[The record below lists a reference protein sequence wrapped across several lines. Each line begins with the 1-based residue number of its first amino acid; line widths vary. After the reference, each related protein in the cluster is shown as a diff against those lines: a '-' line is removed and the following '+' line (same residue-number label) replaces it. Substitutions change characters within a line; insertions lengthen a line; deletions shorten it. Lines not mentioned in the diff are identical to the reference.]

1 MNEQIKN
8 ENNYCKIIEIAL
20 NDFLLEKNNENSIKE
35 FSEFLNSIF
44 FPFKNKNIINIY
56 FQIFKNIE
64 KNNKFEYFLELLE
77 NCENLNKNI
86 LFILKNCLFMF
97 LNNFCCMKNEK
108 NFTIKIINFL
118 IKNLYL
124 ELNQKDD
131 LKLINYFN
139 QKNKIEKNFIENFIN
154 SFIINKD
161 KNYFNVYLIG
171 ILLENNNI
179 NKNKILSEEIK
190 NNLSK
195 IFLDFFIN
203 KILELENNK
212 KIIYTKQFSKFLS
225 FLNQNDFNILLN
237 NKIFDLL
244 NHSKKNFIFLN
255 FIILN
260 FFNNFEEDFLNK
272 FFNKFE
278 DFFFSKDEIEKN
290 NNKLIFETFNSIIKK
305 SNKILLI
312 NFLLNKEILNKNQ
325 KFYIINY
332 LVNILNANSKQ
343 EKNILNNEILMSIL
357 MFVFNNL
364 NDIKINEIKII
375 LEKLIENLIN
385 NSNNN
390 NNIQSKEAEIIKIL
404 FNFIKNKNYED
415 LQYYFY
421 IILLIL
427 SSKYNLNLNDNYSN
441 IKEFNLEI
449 SFKNINFIFAYFALV
464 LNISTKNN
472 IYYSNNLKFI
482 NENIEKIIQ
491 IKFDENNFN
500 LINKFNKIC
509 YYSIINSL
517 IVLKNEN
524 FCNEILCENLCYLLF
539 NNINNLCE
547 IKIFN
552 DLLETILKN
561 EEFTLFLLNK
571 IFYILLFQENKNK
584 LNFNKISIFL
594 AKNLKNQKIK
604 EKNFLKFLILLFIPN
619 NHLNKHNHSKN
630 FYIKNILKNNENKEF
645 IIKNIEMNI
654 NLISNFLF
662 SNFGIFNIK
671 NDLFSNSSFEII
683 NFILNYTNCGLNLI
697 KFSFDKIN
705 FKEFKFVDNLINYYD
720 KNLDLIKKFDLIE
733 LFKTLKSTENLF
745 NSKLFKIENNFNNN
759 NKNEENLNKKNE
771 KNNAKKS
778 NKKNKNN
785 NNNNFNKKNIK
796 KEEKKENLKYDL
808 NEIKNFIIYFIY
820 KSKNNLYFVIERL
833 LKILNY
839 LKNDSKNFSENFKII
854 TEKFWELLNCNFLS
868 KLIIYKINNFLEK
881 NPLSKNYSK
890 EFSLLMFLTK
900 NSEKFNQIY
909 DENPNLISDF
919 NQKLLENFKNT
930 NNEIFF
936 KNFDF
941 IIIKILFFIILNKN
955 IQIEF
960 IVESV
965 ENLIKLLN
973 LNFLNFDSITNL
985 LINLLKSDYTGENIK
1000 ILLKLFYQN
1009 SPKNFINL
1017 VKEILNYEYI
1027 SKFSVLN
1034 TIFDLNIIEIKNFED
1049 INYKLFILC
1058 FDENENISKISIKI
1072 FNKFNLIINENFIL
1086 TNYFKI
1092 SMKEHI
1098 SNLSV
1103 RRAIIALVNFK
1114 PELVKKVI
1122 EIYKEFYLKELNEN
1136 LDQKNE
1142 NENESIENEEEE
1154 KEEKI
1159 YSHLRFVL
1167 LEFINESI
1175 EIIDSNLKNDLIQFL
1190 IINNENEFE
1199 DDFFEKIFECLKNL
1213 CLNVNDFEK
1222 IILFLNDFIEKININ
1237 NFNKNNLKNVLKI
1250 FSLINAKKNNLKEKT
1265 FNNLFNLSLKIKS
1278 NEILLLIFENIFLIS
1293 NEIKNFSEKILMNI
1307 FNKLKSNSYK
1317 LNEGEIFVFSGIIKS
1332 FGIKILKNL
1341 KILDFFSENLNE
1353 KNSNKNILLNCIT
1366 TLKILYISLNK
1377 LFEPFFIFYFE
1388 KIYKLIICRDD
1399 KIRNFSLENFKFL
1412 IKTLSNFGISQIMKY
1427 LILDFNNYHTKIKI
1441 SIIEILGQIS
1451 FCAPKILNNF
1461 LPNIISQILKILKDP
1476 QENVQKISEI
1486 VLKDIATSI
1495 VNPEIV
1501 EISGILIDAISNPY
1515 EKGKY
1520 ALEALLET
1528 KFNHKLDTPTLALII
1543 PILDYNLK
1551 SQNDKLKKMASH
1563 ILGSLPEILINKFD
1577 LNKYENILI
1586 PDLKICLFES
1596 SPETR
1601 NEISKTF
1608 GKLYEIFNSKEEIK
1622 SFIIKYL
1629 ENEREINQ
1637 LTACAQ
1643 LFSEILFNDKKNLK
1657 ENLNKIIE
1665 KIKNGNDLIKE
1676 GYLSI
1681 FVFLPNC
1688 FESKENFYEIFDLI
1702 FDIII
1707 KHFSEKNEN
1716 IRKITT
1722 KIYEIFIKLI
1732 SEKNVN
1738 KLIFPLLDNFYNEND
1753 LIRNNSLALI
1763 KTLINNF
1770 EQDFKNKNSIF
1781 FSNEIKNSILIKSFI
1796 LKGDNFNNTNT
1807 LSNIIWRDYVENIP
1821 KFISKSINQ
1830 IFEEIIFNF
1839 DINKEKIGEI
1849 FENFI
1854 RIFSKKFHDK
1864 FFNELIP
1871 ILIEFIKNEENKKN
1885 IKLIENCYFIINIS
1899 IEENSDK
1906 ILQTN
1911 KNKIIEIVNSN
1922 LDTNSNYIKK
1932 LISEITYKLSM
1943 KINEKIMNKILIFN
1957 IIKLNKNYEIITNL
1971 VEIADKSVLKI
1982 VLNEIFKTPFNNE
1995 LIKICKN
2002 ISHKIFEFN
2011 EDKIDQEN
2019 LFKNLFDMFMQTDKN
2034 SIENIKFIS
2043 SIIIKFEKKNNF
2055 ILSDF
2060 FDKIFDKIKN
2070 EKYLKFNIENYYFN
2084 LINLIIFYCEFNN
2097 KIIKKN
2103 TIKLFDLLFS
2113 IENYKNYE
2121 NFQNCFY
2128 NILFYS
2134 ELITVNED
2142 ENDSKILEIIINHKN
2157 LEIYKGEFQIFLFNY
2172 VVKLMKISK
2181 ISPNLLVNSLLIIIN
2196 SENENNKNNIINIC
2210 KNFIDENNNNSIEI
2224 IEICLNKILK

>member
-1 MNEQIKN
+1 MTEQIKN
-8 ENNYCKIIEIAL
+8 DYCKIIDIAL
-20 NDFLLEKNNENSIKE
+20 NDFLLEKNENSNKE
-35 FSEFLNSIF
+35 FNEFLNSIF
-44 FPFKNKNIINIY
+44 FPYKNKNIVNIY
-56 FQIFKNIE
+56 YQMFKNIE
-64 KNNKFEYFLELLE
+64 KNNKFNYFLELLE

-97 LNNFCCMKNEK
+97 LNNFSCMKNEK
-108 NFTIKIINFL
+108 NYSIKIINFL
-118 IKNLYL
+118 IKNFHL
-124 ELNQKDD
+124 ELNKKDD
-131 LKLINYFN
+131 LKLINFFN
-139 QKNKIEKNFIENFIN
+139 QKNKIEKNFNENFIN
-154 SFIINKD
+154 SFIINKE
-161 KNYFNVYLIG
+161 KNYINIYLIG
-171 ILLENNNI
+171 ILLQNNN
-179 NKNKILSEEIK
+179 NKNNKILNDEIK

-195 IFLDFFIN
+195 FFSDYFIN
-203 KILELENNK
+203 NILELENFNK
-212 KIIYTKQFSKFLS
+212 KIIYLKQYSKFLS
-225 FLNQNDFNILLN
+225 FLNENDFNNLLN

-255 FIILN
+255 LIILN
-260 FFNNFEEDFLNK
+260 YFNDFEDDFLNN
-272 FFNKFE
+272 FLIKFE
-278 DFFFSKDEIEKN
+278 DFFFSKEEFDKN
-290 NNKLIFETFNSIIKK
+290 NNKLIIETFNSIINK
-305 SNKILLI
+305 SNKIFLI

-325 KFYIINY
+325 KFFIINY
-332 LVNILNANSKQ
+332 LANILNKNS
-343 EKNILNNEILMSIL
+343 NNLNNENIISIL
-357 MFVFNNL
+357 IYIFNNL
-364 NDIKINEIKII
+364 DEIKINETKII

-385 NSNNN
+385 NCENNN
-390 NNIQSKEAEIIKIL
+390 NNKNESKESEIIKLL
-404 FNFIKNKNYED
+404 FNLIKNKNYDD
-415 LQYYFY
+415 LKNYFY
-421 IILLIL
+421 MILLIL
-427 SSKYNLNLNDNYSN
+427 SSKFNLNLNDNILN
-441 IKEFNLEI
+441 INEFNIEI
-449 SFKNINFIFAYFALV
+449 LFKNFNLILAYFSLV
-464 LNISTKNN
+464 LNISINN
-472 IYYSNNLKFI
+472 KDYYKNNLKII

-491 IKFDENNFN
+491 IKINENNFN
-500 LINKFNKIC
+500 LIDKFNKIC

-517 IVLKNEN
+517 INLKNEN
-524 FCNEILCENLCYLLF
+524 FSNEILCENLCYLLF
-539 NNINNLCE
+539 NNVNNLCE

-552 DLLETILKN
+552 DLLENILKN
-561 EEFTLFLLNK
+561 EEFSLILINK
-571 IFYILLFQENKNK
+571 IFYILLFKENEIK
-584 LNFNKISIFL
+584 LNFNKISIFIE
-594 AKNLKNQKIK
+594 KNLNNKKIK

-619 NHLNKHNHSKN
+619 NHLNKKKHSKN
-630 FYIKNILKNNENKEF
+630 FYIKNIFKNKEKKEF
-645 IIKNIEMNI
+645 LIKNIELNI

-683 NFILNYTNCGLNLI
+683 NFILNFTNFGLNLI

-705 FKEFKFVDNLINYYD
+705 FKEFKFVDNLIKFYD

-733 LFKTLKSTENLF
+733 FYKTLKSIENSF
-745 NSKLFKIENNFNNN
+745 NLKQTKNENNFD
-759 NKNEENLNKKNE
+759 NKINDENLNKKNE
-771 KNNAKKS
+771 KNKKF

-785 NNNNFNKKNIK
+785 NFNKKNNK
-796 KEEKKENLKYDL
+796 KEEKKEEKKEKFDL

-820 KSKNNLYFVIERL
+820 KSKNNLFFIIERL
-833 LKILNY
+833 IKILNY
-839 LKNDSKNFSENFKII
+839 LKIDSKNFSENFKII
-854 TEKFWELLNCNFLS
+854 IEKFWELLNCDFLS
-868 KLIIYKINNFLEK
+868 KFIIYKINNFLEK
-881 NPLSKNYSK
+881 NPLSKNYSN
-890 EFSLLMFLTK
+890 EFSLLMFLSK
-900 NSEKFNQIY
+900 NSEKFNEIY
-909 DENPNLISDF
+909 DKNPNLISDF
-919 NQKLLENFKNT
+919 NQKLLENFQNL
-930 NNEIFF
+930 NNENFF

-960 IVESV
+960 IIESV

-973 LNFLNFDSITNL
+973 LNYLNFDSISDL
-985 LINLLKSDYTGENIK
+985 LINLLKSDYTGQNIK

-1009 SPKNFINL
+1009 SPKKFINL
-1017 VKEILNYEYI
+1017 VQEILNYEYI

-1049 INYKLFILC
+1049 INFKIFILC

-1072 FNKFNLIINENFIL
+1072 FNKFNLIINENFL
-1086 TNYFKI
+1086 NSNYFELA
-1092 SMKEHI
+1092 MKEHI

-1103 RRAIIALVNFK
+1103 RRALIALVNFK
-1114 PELVKKVI
+1114 PELINKVI

-1136 LDQKNE
+1136 LEEKEENLEDNEE
-1142 NENESIENEEEE
+1142 NENEEEEEE

-1159 YSHLRFVL
+1159 YLHLRIIL
-1167 LEFINESI
+1167 LEFINETI
-1175 EIIDSNLKNDLIQFL
+1175 EIIDLNLKCDLIMFL
-1190 IINNENEFE
+1190 IVNNEKEFE
-1199 DDFFEKIFECLKNL
+1199 DEFFDKIFECLKNL
-1213 CLNVNDFEK
+1213 CLNINEYEK
-1222 IILFLNDFIEKININ
+1222 IILFLNDFIEKIDIN

-1250 FSLINAKKNNLKEKT
+1250 LSLINSKKNSNNLKEKT
-1265 FNNLFNLSLKIKS
+1265 FNILLNLSLKINS
-1278 NEILLLIFENIFLIS
+1278 YEILLLIFENIYLIS
-1293 NEIKNFSEKILMNI
+1293 NEIKNVSEKILLNI

-1486 VLKDIATSI
+1486 VLKDISTSI

-1501 EISGILIDAISNPY
+1501 EISEILIDAISNPY
-1515 EKGKY
+1515 EKGKF

-1528 KFNHKLDTPTLALII
+1528 NFNHKLDTPTLALII

-1551 SQNDKLKKMASH
+1551 TQNDKLKKMASH
-1563 ILGSLPEILINKFD
+1563 ILGSLPEILINKYD

-1586 PDLKICLFES
+1586 PDLKNCIFES

-1601 NEISKTF
+1601 NELSKTF
-1608 GKLYEIFNSKEEIK
+1608 GKLYEIFNKKDEIK

-1629 ENEREINQ
+1629 ENEREINE

-1643 LFSEILFNDKKNLK
+1643 LYSEILFNDKENLK

-1770 EQDFKNKNSIF
+1770 ENDFKNKNSIF
-1781 FSNEIKNSILIKSFI
+1781 FSEEIKNSILIKSFI
-1796 LKGDNFNNTNT
+1796 LKGDNFNNTST

-1821 KFISKSINQ
+1821 KYISKSINQ
-1830 IFEEIIFNF
+1830 IFEEIIYNF
-1839 DINKEKIGEI
+1839 DHNKEKICEI

-1864 FFNELIP
+1864 FFNELMP

-1885 IKLIENCYFIINIS
+1885 IKLIENCYLIVNIS
-1899 IEENSDK
+1899 IEENSEK
-1906 ILQTN
+1906 ILQSN
-1911 KNKIIEIVNSN
+1911 KNKIIEIINSN
-1922 LDTNSNYIKK
+1922 LDTNSNLIKK
-1932 LISEITYKLSM
+1932 LISEITYKLSI

-1971 VEIADKSVLKI
+1971 VEIADKNVLKI
-1982 VLNEIFKTPFNNE
+1982 VLNEILKTPFNNE
-1995 LIKICKN
+1995 LIKISKN

-2011 EDKIDQEN
+2011 EDKIDQQN
-2019 LFKNLFDMFMQTDKN
+2019 LFKNLAEMFMQTDKN
-2034 SIENIKFIS
+2034 LIDNINFIS
-2043 SIIIKFEKKNNF
+2043 SVIIKYEKKDILILNDFFEK
-2055 ILSDF
+2055 I
-2060 FDKIFDKIKN
+2060 IDKIKN
-2070 EKYLKFNIENYYFN
+2070 EKYLKFNVENYYYN
-2084 LINLIIFYCEFNN
+2084 LINLIIFYCEYYN

-2103 TIKLFDLLFS
+2103 TIKIFDLLFS
-2113 IENYKNYE
+2113 IQNYKNYE
-2121 NFQNCFY
+2121 NFQKCFY

-2134 ELITVNED
+2134 ELITVNE
-2142 ENDSKILEIIINHKN
+2142 EESDSKIIEILLNHNN
-2157 LEIYKGEFQIFLFNY
+2157 LDIYEGEFQIFLFNY

-2181 ISPNLLVNSLLIIIN
+2181 ISADLLVKCLLIIIK
-2196 SENENNKNNIINIC
+2196 SENNNDKNNIINIC
-2210 KNFIDENNNNSIEI
+2210 KNFINENNSIEI
-2224 IEICLNKILK
+2224 IEMFLNKILK

>member
-1 MNEQIKN
+1 MTEQIKN
-8 ENNYCKIIEIAL
+8 DYFKIIEIAL
-20 NDFLLEKNNENSIKE
+20 NDFLLEKKDENSNKE
-35 FSEFLNSIF
+35 FNEFLNSIF
-44 FPFKNKNIINIY
+44 FPYKNKNIVNIY
-56 FQIFKNIE
+56 YQIFKNIE
-64 KNNKFEYFLELLE
+64 KNNKFNYFLELLE

-97 LNNFCCMKNEK
+97 LNNFSCMKKEK
-108 NFTIKIINFL
+108 NYSIKIINFL
-118 IKNLYL
+118 IKNFHL
-124 ELNQKDD
+124 EFNKKDD

-154 SFIINKD
+154 NFIINKD
-161 KNYFNVYLIG
+161 KNYINIYLIG
-171 ILLENNNI
+171 ILLQNN
-179 NKNKILSEEIK
+179 NKILNDEIK

-195 IFLDFFIN
+195 IFSDYFIN
-203 KILELENNK
+203 NILEIENFNK
-212 KIIYTKQFSKFLS
+212 KIIYIKQYSKFLS
-225 FLNQNDFNILLN
+225 FLNKNDFDNLLN

-260 FFNNFEEDFLNK
+260 FLNDFEDDFLNNFLIK
-272 FFNKFE
+272 FD
-278 DFFFSKDEIEKN
+278 DFFFSKDEFDKN

-305 SNKILLI
+305 SNKIYLM
-312 NFLLNKEILNKNQ
+312 NFLLKKEILNKNQ

-332 LVNILNANSKQ
+332 LTNILNFNSKQ
-343 EKNILNNEILMSIL
+343 KNNLNNENIISIL
-357 MFVFNNL
+357 IYIFNNL

-385 NSNNN
+385 ISENNN
-390 NNIQSKEAEIIKIL
+390 NNNNNESEIIKIL
-404 FNFIKNKNYED
+404 FNLIKNKNYED

-427 SSKYNLNLNDNYSN
+427 SSKYNLNLNDNILN
-441 IKEFNLEI
+441 INEFNIEI
-449 SFKNINFIFAYFALV
+449 LFKNLNLILAYFSLV
-464 LNISTKNN
+464 LNISINN
-472 IYYSNNLKFI
+472 NEYYKNNLKFI

-491 IKFDENNFN
+491 IKINENNFN
-500 LINKFNKIC
+500 LIDKFNKIC

-517 IVLKNEN
+517 IKLKNEI
-524 FCNEILCENLCYLLF
+524 FLNENLCENLCYLLF
-539 NNINNLCE
+539 NNVNNLCE
-547 IKIFN
+547 IKFFN
-552 DLLETILKN
+552 DLLENILKN
-561 EEFTLFLLNK
+561 EEFSLILINK
-571 IFYILLFQENKNK
+571 IFYILLFKENKIE

-594 AKNLKNQKIK
+594 EKNLNNKKIK

-619 NHLNKHNHSKN
+619 NNLNKKKHSKN
-630 FYIKNILKNNENKEF
+630 FYIKNILKNKEKKEF
-645 IIKNIEMNI
+645 LIKNIELNI

-662 SNFGIFNIK
+662 SKFGIFNNK

-683 NFILNYTNCGLNLI
+683 NFILNFTNFGLNLI

-705 FKEFKFVDNLINYYD
+705 FKEFKFVDNLIKFYD

-733 LFKTLKSTENLF
+733 IYKTLKSIDDLF
-745 NSKLFKIENNFNNN
+745 NLNQ
-759 NKNEENLNKKNE
+759 NKNEINFDNKNNDENLNKKNE
-771 KNNAKKS
+771 KNKKF

-785 NNNNFNKKNIK
+785 NFNKKNNK
-796 KEEKKENLKYDL
+796 KEEKKEEKKEKYDL

-820 KSKNNLYFVIERL
+820 KSKNNLFFIIERL
-833 LKILNY
+833 IKILNY

-854 TEKFWELLNCNFLS
+854 IEKFWELLNCDFLS
-868 KLIIYKINNFLEK
+868 KFIIYKINNFLEK
-881 NPLSKNYSK
+881 NPLSKNYSN
-890 EFSLLMFLTK
+890 EFSLLMFLSK
-900 NSEKFNQIY
+900 NSEKFNEIY
-909 DENPNLISDF
+909 DKNPNLISNF
-919 NQKLLENFKNT
+919 NQKLLENFQNL
-930 NNEIFF
+930 NNENFF

-960 IVESV
+960 IIESV

-973 LNFLNFDSITNL
+973 LNFLNFDSISNL
-985 LINLLKSDYTGENIK
+985 LINLLKSDYTGQNIK

-1009 SPKNFINL
+1009 SPKKFINL
-1017 VKEILNYEYI
+1017 VQEILNYEYI

-1049 INYKLFILC
+1049 INFKLFILC

-1072 FNKFNLIINENFIL
+1072 FNKFNLIINENFL
-1086 TNYFKI
+1086 NSNYFELA
-1092 SMKEHI
+1092 MKEHI

-1114 PELVKKVI
+1114 PELIKKVI

-1136 LDQKNE
+1136 LEEKEENEEE
-1142 NENESIENEEEE
+1142 NENEENEEEEEE

-1159 YSHLRFVL
+1159 YLHLRIIL
-1167 LEFINESI
+1167 LEFINETV
-1175 EIIDSNLKNDLIQFL
+1175 EIIDLNLKCDLIMFL
-1190 IINNENEFE
+1190 IVNNEKEFE
-1199 DDFFEKIFECLKNL
+1199 DEFFDKIFECLKNL
-1213 CLNVNDFEK
+1213 CLNINEYEK
-1222 IILFLNDFIEKININ
+1222 IILFLNDFIEKIDIN

-1250 FSLINAKKNNLKEKT
+1250 LSLINSKKNSNNLKEKT
-1265 FNNLFNLSLKIKS
+1265 FNILLNLSLKINS
-1278 NEILLLIFENIFLIS
+1278 YEILLLIFENIYLIS
-1293 NEIKNFSEKILMNI
+1293 NEIKNISEKILLNI

-1332 FGIKILKNL
+1332 FGIKTLKKL
-1341 KILDFFSENLNE
+1341 KILDFFSENLDE

-1486 VLKDIATSI
+1486 VLKDISTSI

-1501 EISGILIDAISNPY
+1501 EISEILIDAISNPY
-1515 EKGKY
+1515 EKGKF

-1528 KFNHKLDTPTLALII
+1528 NFNHKLDTPTLALII

-1563 ILGSLPEILINKFD
+1563 ILGSLPEILINKYD

-1586 PDLKICLFES
+1586 PDLKNCIFES

-1601 NEISKTF
+1601 NELSKTF
-1608 GKLYEIFNSKEEIK
+1608 GKLYEIFNKKDEIK

-1629 ENEREINQ
+1629 ENEREINE

-1643 LFSEILFNDKKNLK
+1643 LYSEILFNDKENLK

-1688 FESKENFYEIFDLI
+1688 FESKENFHEIFDLI

-1732 SEKNVN
+1732 SEKNIN

-1770 EQDFKNKNSIF
+1770 ENDFKNKNSIF
-1781 FSNEIKNSILIKSFI
+1781 FSEEIKNSILIKSFI
-1796 LKGDNFNNTNT
+1796 LKGDNFNNTST

-1821 KFISKSINQ
+1821 KYISKSINQ
-1830 IFEEIIFNF
+1830 IFEEIIYNF
-1839 DINKEKIGEI
+1839 DHNKEKICEI

-1864 FFNELIP
+1864 FFNELMP
-1871 ILIEFIKNEENKKN
+1871 ILIEFIKNEDNKKN
-1885 IKLIENCYFIINIS
+1885 IKLIENCYLIVNIS
-1899 IEENSDK
+1899 IEENSGK
-1906 ILQTN
+1906 ILQSN
-1911 KNKIIEIVNSN
+1911 KNKIIEIINSN
-1922 LDTNSNYIKK
+1922 LDTNSNLIKK
-1932 LISEITYKLSM
+1932 LISEITYNLSI
-1943 KINEKIMNKILIFN
+1943 KINDKIMNKILIFN

-1971 VEIADKSVLKI
+1971 VEIADKNVLKI
-1982 VLNEIFKTPFNNE
+1982 VLNEILKTPFNNE
-1995 LIKICKN
+1995 LIKISKN

-2011 EDKIDQEN
+2011 EDKIDQQN
-2019 LFKNLFDMFMQTDKN
+2019 LFKNLVEMFMQTEKN
-2034 SIENIKFIS
+2034 LIDNIKFIS
-2043 SIIIKFEKKNNF
+2043 SVIIKYEKKD
-2055 ILSDF
+2055 ILILNDF

-2070 EKYLKFNIENYYFN
+2070 EKYLKFNIENYYYN
-2084 LINLIIFYCEFNN
+2084 LINLIIFYCEYYN

-2103 TIKLFDLLFS
+2103 TIKIFDLLFS
-2113 IENYKNYE
+2113 IKNYKNYE
-2121 NFQNCFY
+2121 NFQKCFF

-2134 ELITVNED
+2134 ELITVNE
-2142 ENDSKILEIIINHKN
+2142 EESDSKIIEIILNHNN
-2157 LEIYKGEFQIFLFNY
+2157 LDIYEGEFQIFLFNY

-2181 ISPNLLVNSLLIIIN
+2181 ISADLLVKCLLIIIK
-2196 SENENNKNNIINIC
+2196 SENNNDKNNIINIC
-2210 KNFIDENNNNSIEI
+2210 KNFINENNSIEI
-2224 IEICLNKILK
+2224 IEMFLNKILK